1 MDPAACSIL
10 QPVAALPE
18 DVQLRSAADE
28 LRCALGGG
36 LAPLAGDEQADERP
50 GEGGPRT
57 DEEADPEGGLVGDDV
72 ATQADRAAGEDRG
85 HHRAGEELYL
95 EQSTVNRQ
103 VHAALQSGVVERS
116 RPSGSP
122 TYLVGMSDAGRER
135 FLADMDRLLAV
146 YDRAVAAVPA
156 AEQERFLEH
165 LAAFVAALDPHAVT
179 ATG

>member
-1 MDPAACSIL
+1 MTSLTPPDGPAWAAIRASAHFERVRRAIEAGQQL
-10 QPVAALPE
+10 KVAEGRLLWL
-18 DVQLRSAADE
+18 LRDGEPRS
-28 LRCALGGG
+28 LRQIA
-36 LAPLAGDEQADERP
+36 
-50 GEGGPRT
+50 
-57 DEEADPEGGLVGDDV
+57 
-72 ATQADRAAGEDRG
+72 
-85 HHRAGEELYL
+85 EELDL

-103 VHAALQSGVVERS
+103 VHAALESGVVERS

-179 ATG
+179 ATD